1 VISDYSGKLY
11 TLPSK
16 KNDNQL
22 QKLDGD
28 QIHLVPVISKV
39 GGDAS
44 HGPVR
49 VDVPM
54 SIFVFSPDQSLWG
67 ACDPGDEIFV
77 QIE

>member
-1 VISDYSGKLY
+1 MISDYSDKLY

-16 KNDNQL
+16 KMTTSC
-22 QKLDGD
+22 KSWGD

-44 HGPVR
+44 HGPLR